1 MTNTNPHTGRMFEAV
16 RRLGVGD
23 SLAVLFA
30 VLHLTGDAEQI
41 KTTTIELERLTGMS
55 KMGGHLKALQ
65 TAKLVR
71 VTWGKRPD
79 VVVHVKRS
87 KCGPFL
93 DVLTSSGPMT
103 PAEPETVPNGA
114 ENAVLDYLNAQSGRS
129 FRGSKNDRALIRGR
143 FADGYTFEQMQ
154 KVIDLKVEQWGDDE
168 KMARYIRPETL
179 FRASKFDGYLNETTN
194 AKPEQDIEEMF
205 T

>member
-30 VLHLTGDAEQI
+30 VLHLTGDADQI

-71 VTWGKRPD
+71 VTWAKRPD
-79 VVVHVKRS
+79 VVIHVKRS

-93 DVLTSSGPMT
+93 DVLTSSGPVL

-114 ENAVLDYLNAQSGRS
+114 ENAVLEYLNAQSGRS

-154 KVIDLKVEQWGDDE
+154 KVIDHKVEQWGDDE

-179 FRASKFDGYLNETTN
+179 FRASKFDGYLNEITN
-194 AKPEQDIEEMF
+194 TKPEQDIDEMF